1 MEDTYLRL
9 YLVRHGQTIWNS
21 QRRMQGWENS
31 DLTEKGIYEA
41 KSLGRRLEDIEFDA
55 VYSSPIGRALETA
68 EYITGLHRDQIIKKD
83 GFKEMAFGKWE
94 GLEFDKLEGEDR
106 IQYNNLWND
115 PESYESIGGENF
127 QEVVQRLEKDLY
139 EIINRH
145 QGEEILLVSHGV
157 LIRILTSLILRKE
170 KLKNLWEGPVTPNT
184 SLTIIEFDQD
194 GNHSFIIEGD
204 ISHLE

>member
-1 MEDTYLRL
+1 MRL
-9 YLVRHGQTIWNS
+9 YLVRHGQTVWNS

-31 DLTEKGIYEA
+31 NLTEKGIDEA
-41 KSLGRRLEDIEFDA
+41 KRLGKRLEEVEFDV

-68 EYITGLHRDQIIKKD
+68 EYISGLNRDEIIKKD

-115 PESYESIGGENF
+115 PENYESIGGENF
-127 QEVVQRLEKDLY
+127 DDVISRLERDLKDLVK
-139 EIINRH
+139 NH
-145 QGEEILLVSHGV
+145 QGEEVLLISHGV
-157 LIRILTSLILRKE
+157 LIRVLTSLILKKE
-170 KLKNLWEGPVTPNT
+170 ELKNLWDGPVTPNT

-194 GNHSFIIEGD
+194 GAYRFLMEGD

>member
-1 MEDTYLRL
+1 MEDIYLRL
-9 YLVRHGQTIWNS
+9 YLVRHGQTVWNS

-31 DLTEKGIYEA
+31 NLTEKGIDEA
-41 KSLGRRLEDIEFDA
+41 KRLGKRLEEVEFDV

-68 EYITGLHRDQIIKKD
+68 EYISGLNRDEIIKKD

-115 PESYESIGGENF
+115 PENYESIGGENF
-127 QEVVQRLEKDLY
+127 DDVISRLERDLKDLVK
-139 EIINRH
+139 NH
-145 QGEEILLVSHGV
+145 QGEEVLLISHGV
-157 LIRILTSLILRKE
+157 LIRVLTSLILKKE
-170 KLKNLWEGPVTPNT
+170 ELKNLWDGPVTPNT

-194 GNHSFIIEGD
+194 GAYRFLMEGD